1 MRQLLHTSFI
11 LVLFLISGHIIV
23 AQDTLPQQQ
32 MSIPT
37 ERKSK
42 KISKIVR
49 SLEKSYSE
57 NDDLGTAKNYENL
70 AKAYS
75 DENEYTKAEDNLKKA
90 LQIYTKQ
97 NLKDDKARVSRNLA
111 KVQEKLGKYDDAA
124 SSYKMAQ
131 DASNDIIEYSINS
144 NDMNRLLNYSNPQ
157 VQSSYSKSNMQL
169 YQQRGQKQEIADAYV
184 QQAQSDLQQKNVES
198 ALNNYS
204 SALHFTENNSTEE
217 IKIKDEIANLYLNT
231 NQTEK
236 AKEIKNE
243 IISGAQQSQDITT
256 EIKQKQSLATIYLQE
271 ENNEEAVKLLQES
284 YEKALASSNTLE
296 AKKSLELLISYYRNK
311 GNYTKSIALYDEFLK
326 KLDLLVKA
334 DSSLMDTELIAAT
347 EEKIKQLEKE
357 KKLQDELITKTN
369 RFNYVLGGAVI
380 LIIIF
385 LLLVIR
391 AFYSVKNK
399 NKEIALQS
407 LRREMNPHFIFNSL
421 NSVNQF
427 IAQNNELEANKYLSS
442 YSNLM
447 RTIMENSNKD
457 FILMSHELEL
467 VKKYLALEHLRFN
480 EKFDYSII
488 VDEELDA
495 EGTYVPNMILQPQ
508 LENAIWHGLRY
519 KEKKGMLTL
528 KFILE
533 GKGIRILIEDDGIG
547 LARSKELKTMNQKV
561 HESRGLNNTLE
572 RIKLLNE
579 LYKKNIELSIRE
591 RKDQEGT
598 VVSITFPLINK
609 L

>member
-1 MRQLLHTSFI
+1 MRNILFISLILLQI
-11 LVLFLISGHIIV
+11 LSASPTTM
-23 AQDTLPQQQ
+23 AQDTIVPQK
-32 MSIPT
+32 S
-37 ERKSK
+37 KSK
-42 KISKIVR
+42 KIGKLLQ
-49 SLEKSYSE
+49 SLEKSFSE
-57 NDDLGTAKNYENL
+57 NDEMATAKNYENL

-75 DENEYTKAEDNLKKA
+75 GEEEYSKAEENLKKA
-90 LQIYTKQ
+90 LEIYSKK

-111 KVQEKLGKYDDAA
+111 KVQEKQGKNQEAAANYELAQSA
-124 SSYKMAQ
+124 SSDKV
-131 DASNDIIEYSINS
+131 DFSINS
-144 NDMNRLLNYSNPQ
+144 NDKKRVLSSSAKQRN
-157 VQSSYSKSNMQL
+157 SYSSTNL
-169 YQQRGQKQEIADAYV
+169 GYYQQRGQKQEIADAYV
-184 QQAQSDLQQKNVES
+184 QQAQNSVQLQDVES
-198 ALNNYS
+198 ALSNYS
-204 SALHFTENNSTEE
+204 NALSYTDNSTEG
-217 IKIKDEIANLYLNT
+217 IKIKDEIANIYLNS
-231 NQTEK
+231 NQPEK

-243 IISGAQQSQDITT
+243 IISEAQQSKDVST

-271 ENNEEAVKLLQES
+271 DNNEKAVLLLQDS
-284 YEKALASSNTLE
+284 YEKALANSNTLE
-296 AKKSLELLISYYRNK
+296 AKKSLELLISYYQSK
-311 GNYTKSIALYDEFLK
+311 GNYAKSIQLYDEFLK

-347 EEKIKQLEKE
+347 EGKIRQLEKE
-357 KKLQDELITKTN
+357 KSLQDELIAKTN
-369 RFNYVLGGAVI
+369 RFNYMLGGAVI
-380 LIIIF
+380 LTIIL

-457 FILMSHELEL
+457 FISVSNELEL
-467 VKKYLALEHLRFN
+467 VKKYLDLEHLRFK

-488 VDEELDA
+488 VDEELEADSI
-495 EGTYVPNMILQPQ
+495 YVPNMIVQPQ

-519 KEKKGMLTL
+519 KETKGMLTIT
-528 KFILE
+528 FSLE
-533 GKGIRILIEDDGIG
+533 AKNVRILIEDDGIG
-547 LARSKELKTMNQKV
+547 LKRSQELKTMNQKTHV
-561 HESRGLNNTLE
+561 SRGLNNTKE

-579 LYKKNIELSIRE
+579 LYKTTIELTMRE
-591 RKDQEGT
+591 RETHEGT
-598 VVSITFPLINK
+598 LVEIRFPLINK